1 MISPDPDC
9 DLCGLCR
16 GRTKI
21 VLPSG
26 DLGSP
31 VVLVGEAPGENED
44 LSGLPFVGRA
54 GKILEG
60 AMEDVGLDRSKVMI
74 TNTVKCR
81 PAANRDPEPAE
92 MEACSRF
99 LYSELAGRKVV
110 VGLGRSAIKDLMGY
124 SGPVAPIINTR
135 QYITVGDERIL
146 FIPTYHPMACIY
158 RKAAREELRTTLRNI
173 KEEFGL

>member
-9 DLCGLCR
+9 HLCGLCE

-26 DLGSP
+26 DLRSP

-44 LSGLPFVGRA
+44 LSGMPFVGRA
-54 GKILEG
+54 GKILDL
-60 AMEDVGLDRSKVMI
+60 AMEDVGLDRCKVMI

-81 PAANRDPEPAE
+81 PPDNRDPESEE

-99 LYSELAGRKVV
+99 LHSELAGRKAVI
-110 VGLGRSAIKDLMGY
+110 GLGRSAIKDLLGY
-124 SGPVAPIINTR
+124 TGPMASVVNTR
-135 QYITVGDERIL
+135 QYISVGEEKIL
-146 FIPTYHPMACIY
+146 FIPTYHPMACVY
-158 RKAAREELRTTLRNI
+158 RKVAREELRRTLRMV